1 MKKPFIVLVLLFLL
15 FPFWCMGQEFLTAE
29 KYFDSISEIYGDI
42 EDYQADIIITQDETV
57 MTGVLFYKQP
67 NLLRINFTEPE
78 EQVLVVDGEALTI
91 YIPEHS
97 VIMHQPL
104 KKRSN
109 TTITNMASQQ
119 GLQLLKRNYSVAY
132 LVGPDPLPLDEL
144 PPGQEGEAPL
154 REMVIKM
161 KLDWRSTDEGFRQL
175 EISIGENGLIRRI
188 NGVTVGYENIQFDL
202 KNILVNQNIPEAR
215 FDYESP
221 ATANIFE
228 NFLFEPEE

>member
-1 MKKPFIVLVLLFLL
+1 MKLTFIFVILIFFFLPFLCI
-15 FPFWCMGQEFLTAE
+15 GQEILTAE
-29 KYFDSISEIYGDI
+29 KYFDTISEIYGDI
-42 EDYQADIIITQDETV
+42 EDYQADIVITQDETV

-67 NLLRINFTEPE
+67 NLLRINFEEPE

-104 KKRSN
+104 KKRSS
-109 TTITNMASQQ
+109 TTITNMASEQ
-119 GLQLLKRNYSVAY
+119 GLLLLKRNYSVAY
-132 LVGPDPLPLDEL
+132 LIGPDPVPLDEPL
-144 PPGQEGEAPL
+144 PEEEGEIPFP
-154 REMVIKM
+154 EMVIKM

-202 KNILVNQNIPEAR
+202 MNILVNQNIPDAR

>member
-1 MKKPFIVLVLLFLL
+1 MKLSTFFTLVLFFLV
-15 FPFWCMGQEFLTAE
+15 PFLCAGQEILTAE

-57 MTGVLFYKQP
+57 MSGVLFYKQP
-67 NLLRINFTEPE
+67 NLLRINFAEPE
-78 EQVLVVDGEALTI
+78 EQVLVVDDEALTI

-104 KKRSN
+104 KKRSSA
-109 TTITNMASQQ
+109 TITNMASEQ

-132 LVGPDPLPLDEL
+132 LVGPDPIPLDEPIL
-144 PPGQEGEAPL
+144 DEEADIPVQ
-154 REMVIKM
+154 EMVIKM

-202 KNILVNQNIPEAR
+202 TNILVNQNIPEAR